1 MKKVIRFFLGTG
13 IALSFSLHS
22 HAQLKLYDVLP
33 DSAEKKLLYGIVSL
47 NDIKGDTSFTWYAEA
62 LRYYKPNAP
71 LVKAL
76 KEKAGQFT
84 LLLFT
89 GTWCHDS
96 QQITPKYFA
105 CLEAAGISDS
115 AYSIIATDRDKRT
128 IANLHHVFGVVNVPT
143 IIVLR
148 NGKEVG
154 RIEEY
159 GKTGLPDQ
167 ELAVII
173 SGL

>member
-1 MKKVIRFFLGTG
+1 MKKLKKKFFFVLLLLISAFNT
-13 IALSFSLHS
+13 S
-22 HAQLKLYDVLP
+22 AQLKLFKVLP

-143 IIVLR
+143 IIVLK

>member
-1 MKKVIRFFLGTG
+1 MKKLARFILVLF
-13 IALSFSLHS
+13 IALLCSFQSNG
-22 HAQLKLYDVLP
+22 QLKLYDVLP
-33 DSAEKKLLYGIVSL
+33 DSAEKKLLRGIITL
-47 NDIKGDTSFTWYAEA
+47 QDIKGDTSFTWYAEA
-62 LRYYKPNAP
+62 LKYYRPNAA
-71 LVKAL
+71 LVAAF

-96 QQITPKYFA
+96 QQITPKYFK
-105 CLEAAGISDS
+105 CLEAAGIADS
-115 AYSIIATDRDKRT
+115 VCTIVATDRNKKT
-128 IANLHHVFGVVNVPT
+128 IAHLHDVFNVINVPT
-143 IIVLR
+143 IIVLK

-167 ELAVII
+167 ELASII
-173 SGL
+173 QGL